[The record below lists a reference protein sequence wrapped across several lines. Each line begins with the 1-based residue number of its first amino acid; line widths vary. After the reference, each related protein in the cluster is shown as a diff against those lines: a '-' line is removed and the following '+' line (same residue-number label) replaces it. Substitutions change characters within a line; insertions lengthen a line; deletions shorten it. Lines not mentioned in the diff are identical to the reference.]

1 VTDAT
6 TGPGFQAEV
15 VVPGEAHGPVL
26 RLDEPLSMWGGLDPH
41 DGTII
46 DARHPQVGECAT
58 GTVVVMA
65 TGRGSSSAS
74 SVLVEAIALGTA
86 PVAFVLGERDSIVAL
101 GAVVASE
108 LYEIDVPV
116 VVAAPDLMA
125 ELTTGRVAA
134 LSADGR
140 VVVGDAAAS

>member
-1 VTDAT
+1 MTDAE
-6 TGPGFQAEV
+6 FVAEV
-15 VVPGEAHGPVL
+15 VVPGAARGAVL

-46 DARHPQVGECAT
+46 DARHPQVGACTT

-86 PVAFVLGERDSIVAL
+86 PAAFVLGETDNIIAL

-108 LYEIDVPV
+108 LYGTEVPV
-116 VVAAPDLMA
+116 VVAAPQLMA
-125 ELTTGRVAA
+125 ALTTGRVAA

-140 VVVGDAAAS
+140 VVVRDAAASCT